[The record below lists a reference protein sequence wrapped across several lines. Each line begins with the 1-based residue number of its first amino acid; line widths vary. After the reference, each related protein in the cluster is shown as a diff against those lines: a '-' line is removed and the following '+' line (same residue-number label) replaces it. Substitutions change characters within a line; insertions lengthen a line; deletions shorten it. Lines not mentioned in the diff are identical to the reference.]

1 MKQYHDL
8 LKNVKENWIDKMDR
22 TWVWTR
28 SVFGY
33 QMRFDLSKWFPLL
46 TTKKVFLRWII
57 HELIWFLSWDTNIQ
71 YLVKNNVRIW
81 NEWPFQKYIEENS
94 LEKEFPKYTEKWSE
108 KMTEFIEKI
117 KNDDEFAKKWWDLWP
132 VYWRQWRNFNQQ
144 WVDQIQN
151 VIETLKNN
159 PNSRRN
165 LVVAYNPVEADQM
178 ALPPCHSLFQFY
190 VADWK
195 LSCQL
200 YQRSA
205 DTFLW
210 VPFNIASYAL
220 LTMMIAQVV
229 DLEVW
234 DFVHT
239 LWDTHIY
246 SNHFEQ
252 VEEQL
257 SRTPKKLPE
266 MILNKNVKNI
276 FDFKIE
282 DFELK
287 NYNPDPAIK
296 ALIAV

>member
-1 MKQYHDL
+1 
-8 LKNVKENWIDKMDR
+8 MDR
-22 TWVWTR
+22 TWVGTR
-28 SVFGY
+28 SVFWH
-33 QMRFDLSKWFPLL
+33 QMRFNLSEWFPLL

-81 NEWPFQKYIEENS
+81 NEWPFQKY
-94 LEKEFPKYTEKWSE
+94 LEKENLEEEFPKYTEKWSE
-108 KMTEFIEKI
+108 KMAEFIEKI
-117 KNDDEFAKKWWDLWP
+117 KNDDEFAEKWWDLWP
-132 VYWRQWRNFNQQ
+132 VYWRQWRDFNSQ
-144 WVDQIQN
+144 WIDQIQD
-151 VIETLKNN
+151 VIDTLKNN

-165 LVVAYNPVEADQM
+165 LVVAYNPVEAKNV

-205 DTFLW
+205 DIFLW

-220 LTMMIAQVV
+220 LVLMMAQVTG
-229 DLEVW
+229 LEAW
-234 DFVHT
+234 EFIHT
-239 LWDTHIY
+239 LWDAHIY

-257 SRTPKKLPE
+257 SRTPKYIPE
-266 MILNKNVKNI
+266 MILNKDVKNI

-287 NYNPDPAIK
+287 NYDPDPTIK
-296 ALIAV
+296 APIAV

>member
-296 ALIAV
+296 APIAV